1 MPPRRNTGLAFG
13 IVALEFGAA
22 VTGFVA
28 STLLPVVATDLLAR
42 DRLGLL
48 IAGSTLGLFVALPLA
63 TRVIRRIGAAA
74 GLTAGVVGYVGGL
87 AVAASSGTAWV
98 FAAGQF
104 SAGLSSGLLGVFGI
118 GAAIEHLDDRIRERV
133 VAASAAMWILP
144 ALVGPAAT
152 LGLEHLV
159 GWRWTLLV
167 PVPIVLFGRV
177 LVARVVRRSAA
188 PPAEPARPLGRTL
201 LVPLGASVLV
211 LDVGGRPLA
220 VLGCL
225 VAIAGTVAIMPRGT
239 ATLRR
244 GTPAAL
250 AAMVLFAF
258 GYFGAD
264 SLVTVL
270 LTDGYD
276 TGLGQAA
283 IVLGAA
289 PFAWGTTS
297 LATTVLRRH
306 RSGHRFP
313 VIGLAMAAVG
323 TVGLTA
329 LLVATPSVPAAVAA
343 WALAGAGVGLAYPSL
358 YLMASTAGSSG
369 FSATELATAVITAE
383 AIGGLLGRSAGG
395 ALTSTGT
402 TGGLFVT
409 YLLYGLALGAAAVVA
424 VRAPH
429 RA

>member
-1 MPPRRNTGLAFG
+1 MPLRRNTGLAFG

-28 STLLPVVATDLLAR
+28 STLLPVVATDLVAR

-188 PPAEPARPLGRTL
+188 ASAEPARPLGRTL
-201 LVPLGASVLV
+201 LVPLGACVLV
-211 LDVGGRPLA
+211 LDVGGGPLA

-244 GTPAAL
+244 GTPRRWRRWCCSRSDTSGRTASSRCYSPTVTTPGSARPRSSSEQPL
-250 AAMVLFAF
+250 SR
-258 GYFGAD
+258 GARRV
-264 SLVTVL
+264 SPRPCCE
-270 LTDGYD
+270 D
-276 TGLGQAA
+276 TGA
-283 IVLGAA
+283 
-289 PFAWGTTS
+289 GTAS
-297 LATTVLRRH
+297 
-306 RSGHRFP
+306 
-313 VIGLAMAAVG
+313 
-323 TVGLTA
+323 
-329 LLVATPSVPAAVAA
+329 PS
-343 WALAGAGVGLAYPSL
+343 
-358 YLMASTAGSSG
+358 
-369 FSATELATAVITAE
+369 
-383 AIGGLLGRSAGG
+383 
-395 ALTSTGT
+395 
-402 TGGLFVT
+402 
-409 YLLYGLALGAAAVVA
+409 
-424 VRAPH
+424 
-429 RA
+429 